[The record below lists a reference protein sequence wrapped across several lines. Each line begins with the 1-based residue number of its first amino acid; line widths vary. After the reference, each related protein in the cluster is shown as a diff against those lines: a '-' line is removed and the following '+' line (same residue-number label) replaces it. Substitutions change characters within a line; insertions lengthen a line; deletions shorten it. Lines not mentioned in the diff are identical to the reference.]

1 MMNVDTKKAP
11 KRGREEAASP
21 PIPEAPQKRIK
32 EKEEDQ
38 DGQDESVPSP
48 QAGDDGWGD
57 YASATVGEGDE
68 SEGASP
74 SEDHSL
80 FTTQPSVGWTDTQP
94 PELLSSFSGL
104 SQYDSGPGD
113 EDGELKSE
121 TSQDLAST
129 GGELSALLEGVLSPE
144 PGRDMRARVSA
155 CGGDENLIINL
166 DIDETTSSHQSE
178 NSEEEA

>member
-1 MMNVDTKKAP
+1 MMTVDTKKAP

-21 PIPEAPQKRIK
+21 PISEAPQKKIK
-32 EKEEDQ
+32 EKGEQARQ
-38 DGQDESVPSP
+38 DKNVPSP

-113 EDGELKSE
+113 EDGGLKSE

-129 GGELSALLEGVLSPE
+129 GGELTALLEGVLDPE
-144 PGRDMRARVSA
+144 PGRDARTRVSA
-155 CGGDENLIINL
+155 CGEDTDLIINL